1 MLIFLFDFSVTRSDM
16 KLKETRKVTR
26 GPATDRESK
35 EERQLLIEL
44 LQFVNLLGKL
54 APNNLKVSSGIS
66 HSCINGYFITWIL
79 HQMFMFSNKVG
90 AYDCS

>member
-1 MLIFLFDFSVTRSDM
+1 MFHFSISRSDL

-54 APNNLKVSSGIS
+54 APNNLKVSSRIS
-66 HSCINGYFITWIL
+66 SFLVKFVFPSDHTLRRNLWL
-79 HQMFMFSNKVG
+79 
-90 AYDCS
+90 